1 MIKAGKTP
9 SGWDFDVGT
18 TSLPSGATIR
28 LRPLRR
34 WNRMGMR
41 MASVLPST
49 WTSTLGSS
57 QIS

>member
-1 MIKAGKTP
+1 VIGAI
-9 SGWDFDVGT
+9 
-18 TSLPSGATIR
+18 SLPSSATMR

-34 WNRMGMR
+34 WNRMEMR

-57 QIS
+57 PIS

>member
-1 MIKAGKTP
+1 MT
-9 SGWDFDVGT
+9 
-18 TSLPSGATIR
+18 

-41 MASVLPST
+41 MASGLPST
-49 WTSTLGSS
+49 WKSMLGSS